1 MGADGPK
8 VVAAVD
14 FGTHGTGFAW
24 AVRTPR
30 NDDPR
35 TRRVQFFTRFPGGRL
50 DYPKNLTAI
59 LLSAA
64 GETVAWGHRAH
75 GAWAEAL
82 ADGRADGLG
91 YAYAFKTAWK
101 SGGSMSDMPTVG
113 GFVDLGDRGRVREL
127 TTAYLREIRELAM
140 AEIGA
145 MKYAEREVRWCITVP
160 AIWDDEGRAVMRRAA
175 VDAGFPDDPERLLL
189 AIEPE
194 AAALYCYL
202 RMTDTDPDAHTRP
215 GADAAPSGPAR
226 LPLHLDGF
234 RFVVIDCGGGTVDI
248 TAYESESGAGPSI
261 ALREIGLATGGHLGS
276 EYVNQAFRDATLG
289 ERFGPAVLKRIER
302 DYPAELLRMSRQ
314 WEHAKRTVEVERD
327 ATSVAHVLDPVRIEV
342 PAVVWALLEEPVRAR
357 LTADAGGLPRQLV
370 LPPEEVEALLDETVD
385 GILDKVTEQ
394 LATIARTGGAGSGP
408 ETLLLVGG
416 FARSEWLRERMRA
429 RFGGRHRVLVPPDP
443 ALAVLE
449 GAVHFAYRP
458 DVFVSRQ
465 TRYTYGFETAK
476 PFEEGVDSAMR
487 MYRDDEGDVLCVGRF
502 GIAVRRMDGVRV
514 KDAYPFRIVPVRED
528 QHQLDVD
535 LYRTVRPD
543 PRYVDEDGC
552 EEIGRLTV
560 DLSGTVGRPL
570 RERAVMLLFYFGASE
585 LRVEVFDP
593 ATEETSRV
601 SVDFDRM

>member
-24 AVRTPR
+24 AVRTPP

-35 TRRVQFFTRFPGGRL
+35 TRRVQFFTRFPGRQL

-59 LLSAA
+59 LLATG

-75 GAWAEAL
+75 GLWADAL
-82 ADGRADGLG
+82 AKGKSDGLG

-101 SGGSMSDMPTVG
+101 SGGTMSDMPTVG
-113 GFVDLGDRGRVREL
+113 GFVDLDDRDRVREL
-127 TTAYLREIRELAM
+127 TTAYLKEIRELAL
-140 AEIGA
+140 AEIRG
-145 MKYAEREVRWCITVP
+145 MTYTDREVRWCITVP

-202 RMTDTDPDAHTRP
+202 RMTDTD
-215 GADAAPSGPAR
+215 AASSEPAR
-226 LPLHLDGF
+226 LPLHRDGF

-248 TAYESESGAGPSI
+248 TAYEADNGAGPSI

-276 EYVNQAFRDATLG
+276 EYVNQAFRDTTLG

-302 DYPAELLRMSRQ
+302 DHPGELLRMSRQ

-327 ATSVAHVLDPVRIEV
+327 ASSVAHVLDPVRIEV
-342 PAVVWALLEEPVRAR
+342 PAVVWTLLDEPVRAR
-357 LTADAGGLPRQLV
+357 LTRDAGGLPRQIV
-370 LPPEEVEALLDETVD
+370 LPPDEVEGLLDETVE
-385 GILDKVTEQ
+385 GILDKVAEQ
-394 LATIARTGGAGSGP
+394 LATIARTGGTGPEP

-429 RFGGRHRVLVPPDP
+429 RFGGRHRILVPPDP

-465 TRYTYGFETAK
+465 ARYTYGFETAK
-476 PFEEGVDSAMR
+476 PFEEGVDSTMR

-502 GIAVRRMDGVRV
+502 GIAVRRTDGVRV
-514 KDAYPFRIVPVRED
+514 KDAYPFRIVPVREE
-528 QHQLDVD
+528 QLELDVH
-535 LYRTVRPD
+535 LYRTAEPD

-560 DLSGTVGRPL
+560 DLSSTVGRPL